1 MRRDWQICDTDVVR
15 ERRLAV
21 PMAVGDVLLFDGKL
35 PHGTP
40 TNRTEQQRWAL
51 QLHYIP
57 RDAREVD
64 EGLRLETFGSEG
76 KDVSC

>member
-1 MRRDWQICDTDVVR
+1 MRRVWQICDTDVVR

-21 PMAVGDVLLFDGKL
+21 PMAVGDVLLFAGKL